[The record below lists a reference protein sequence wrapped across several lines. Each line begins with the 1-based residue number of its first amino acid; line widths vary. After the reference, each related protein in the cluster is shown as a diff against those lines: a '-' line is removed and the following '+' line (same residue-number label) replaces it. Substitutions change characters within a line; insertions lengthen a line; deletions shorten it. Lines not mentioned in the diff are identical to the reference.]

1 MTNTK
6 QAHMIAEYYG
16 LDSQMSVAQEEC
28 AELIQ
33 ALSKLR
39 RALCKLSLSGV
50 SEPRGAE
57 YIAARSHVVEEMA
70 DVSILLKQLT
80 HLLECDELL
89 KFMITQKLGRTVYRM
104 GAGHE
109 N

>member
-16 LDSQMSVAQEEC
+16 LENQMSVAQEEC

-39 RALCKLSLSGV
+39 RAGV
-50 SEPRGAE
+50 ANPHGTA

-89 KFMITQKLGRTVYRM
+89 KFMITQKLDRTVYRM
-104 GAGHE
+104 GVGHE